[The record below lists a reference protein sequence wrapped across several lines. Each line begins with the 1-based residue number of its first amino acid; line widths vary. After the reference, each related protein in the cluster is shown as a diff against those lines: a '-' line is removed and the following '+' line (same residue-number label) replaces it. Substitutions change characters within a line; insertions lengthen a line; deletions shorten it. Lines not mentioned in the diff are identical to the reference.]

1 MKFSKVTDVTIVQV
15 LADADVKGT
24 FYGPNAEVDALN
36 KAAEILETTGNV
48 PNVYTYR
55 HESLRID
62 P

>member
-15 LADADVKGT
+15 LADAEVKAT
-24 FYGPNAEVDALN
+24 FFGPNAEVDALN
-36 KAAEILETTGNV
+36 KAAEILKQTGSSA
-48 PNVYTYR
+48 NVYTYR